1 MISSNPLDGERIEG
15 TVGFPLPGVSVRTS
29 KKGNILSQNEKG
41 IVQVKG
47 PNVFR
52 GYWGMQRK
60 TEEEFTEDGFF
71 ITGDIGQ
78 IDEEGRLTLSGRV
91 SDMIISGGY
100 NIYPKEIEIILNSI
114 DNIKES
120 AVIGVKDLDLGES
133 AVAILTLENKEL
145 KISDKNILN
154 ILENRI
160 ARYKI
165 PKSFIWVEDLPI
177 NAMGKV
183 QKKDLRIKYEKI
195 LL

>member
-1 MISSNPLDGERIEG
+1 MI
-15 TVGFPLPGVSVRTS
+15 FC
-29 KKGNILSQNEKG
+29 
-41 IVQVKG
+41 
-47 PNVFR
+47 
-52 GYWGMQRK
+52 
-60 TEEEFTEDGFF
+60 
-71 ITGDIGQ
+71 
-78 IDEEGRLTLSGRV
+78 
-91 SDMIISGGY
+91 GGY
-100 NIYPKEIEIILNSI
+100 NIYPKVIEKLLNSI
-114 DNIKES
+114 NNIKES